1 MKDTNI
7 LESQCN
13 SLREEREK
21 KRRENN
27 PPKPNDDAFT
37 NTYWT
42 AMKTKV

>member
-21 KRRENN
+21 KKER
-27 PPKPNDDAFT
+27 K
-37 NTYWT
+37 
-42 AMKTKV
+42 KTHQSPTMMPSPTHIGPL